1 MSNSTIPNE
10 VISRVKDLQEN
21 IDQFQANIA
30 AIEQQ
35 VNLIYRAMSS
45 LNDAIKTQNELKAS
59 KPGDEILI
67 PIGGSNLILCSI
79 KDPQKT
85 YISMGSGITL
95 HTDLL
100 DSEERNKTQ
109 LENLENSMKQLQE
122 QHSQL
127 SQKLTSNRQELLNI
141 AQKYQFL

>member
-1 MSNSTIPNE
+1 MSKSAIPNE

-21 IDQFQANIA
+21 IDQLQTNIA

-45 LNDAIKTQNELKAS
+45 LNDAIKTQNELKTK
-59 KPGDEILI
+59 KPGDELLI

-85 YISMGSGITL
+85 YISLGSGITL
-95 HTDLL
+95 HTDLIN
-100 DSEERNKTQ
+100 SEERNKSQ
-109 LENLENSMKQLQE
+109 IENLENSMKQLQE

-127 SQKLTSNRQELLNI
+127 SQNLNSHRQELLTI
-141 AQKYQFL
+141 VQKYQIL

>member
-1 MSNSTIPNE
+1 MSKSTIPNE
-10 VISRVKDLQEN
+10 VITRVKDLQEK
-21 IDQFQANIA
+21 IDQLQANIA

-45 LNDAIKTQNELKAS
+45 LNDAIKTQNELKTK
-59 KPGDEILI
+59 KPGDELLI

-85 YISMGSGITL
+85 YISLGSGITL

-100 DSEERNKTQ
+100 NSEERNKSQ
-109 LENLENSMKQLQE
+109 IENLENSMKQLQE

-127 SQKLTSNRQELLNI
+127 SQNLNSHRQELLTI
-141 AQKYQFL
+141 VQKYQIL

>member
-35 VNLIYRAMSS
+35 VNLIYRALSS
-45 LNDAIKTQNELKAS
+45 LNDALKTQKELKVK

-67 PIGGSNLILCSI
+67 PIGGSNLILCTI
-79 KDPQKT
+79 KEPQKT
-85 YISMGSGITL
+85 YISLGSGITL
-95 HTDLL
+95 HTDLT
-100 DSEERNKTQ
+100 DSEERNKSQ
-109 LENLENSMKQLQE
+109 IENLEQNMKQLQE

-127 SQKLTSNRQELLNI
+127 SQRLTSSRQELLKI
-141 AQKYQFL
+141 AQQYQFL